1 MWNHSTP
8 CGTECWMHLN
18 RADMVYPFF
27 YPFVPT
33 QASVKQPLLV
43 PESKADEGRLP
54 VVIFSH
60 GMWAC
65 RTTYTATCI
74 DIASHGYG
82 ECF

>member
-1 MWNHSTP
+1 MITDS
-8 CGTECWMHLN
+8 CLYLS
-18 RADMVYPFF
+18 DLLYPFF
-27 YPFVPT
+27 YPFLQT

-43 PESKADEGRLP
+43 PECSLIKEGRLP

-74 DIASHGYG
+74 DIASHGYS
-82 ECF
+82 